1 MYASR
6 YAEKEYTERRREIY
20 SKKLEVLLQHCHYSF
35 ESTSNSD
42 QFVNK
47 LLFGVLWRPSR
58 GHDGEGGTI
67 TRAYGYNADV
77 MAH

>member
-20 SKKLEVLLQHCHYSF
+20 SKKLEVLLQRRHSSF
-35 ESTSNSD
+35 ASTSNSD

-47 LLFGVLWRPSR
+47 LLFGVLWRPCS
-58 GHDGEGGTI
+58 GHDVEGGTI
-67 TRAYGYNADV
+67 TRAYDCNADV
-77 MAH
+77 LAH